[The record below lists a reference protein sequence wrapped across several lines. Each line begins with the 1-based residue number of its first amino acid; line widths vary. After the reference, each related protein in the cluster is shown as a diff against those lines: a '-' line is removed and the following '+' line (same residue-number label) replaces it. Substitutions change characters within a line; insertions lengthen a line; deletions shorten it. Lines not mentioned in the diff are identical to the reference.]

1 MLDQQTKQQLQTK
14 FDQIKPQLKQR
25 YTGLS
30 DQDWETAKR
39 DPDVLVRTI
48 SQKTGM
54 PQERIESD
62 LVTLVGGK
70 GSY

>member
-25 YTGLS
+25 YSGLT
-30 DQDWETAKR
+30 DQDWETVKR
-39 DPDVLVRTI
+39 DPDVLIRTI

-54 PQERIESD
+54 PQERVETEIVS
-62 LVTLVGGK
+62 LVGGK
-70 GSY
+70 STY

>member
-30 DQDWETAKR
+30 DQDWETVKR

-48 SQKTGM
+48 SQKTGV
-54 PQERIESD
+54 PEQRVESEI
-62 LVTLVGGK
+62 TSLVGGK
-70 GSY
+70 SNY